1 MLALVTMIAIV
12 STVFRCSRS
21 YVRPGIVPTRN
32 FLAFREY
39 SVSGVSE
46 GTGGGGGYDRQ
57 RNRLWGDRRGG
68 YGGGYGGGGDKGG
81 HGGGGG
87 YRGGGGGGGRG
98 RGRGGGRGGGR
109 FVRASEPFD
118 ELSFKETIKIDP
130 ENQSPLA
137 EMNFNLKT
145 LKALE
150 KKGFEKLTPVQSQSY
165 ARIYEGEDVVAR
177 SRTGTGKTLAF
188 GLPLIEKIVSQGL
201 NIPKSK
207 YKPNE
212 GLPLVLIL
220 EPTRELAMQVATEL
234 GAICQAQNMKV
245 QAIYG
250 GVSFGMQASAIRQG
264 VHILVATPGRALDM
278 ISRGAVDLSGVK
290 HVVLDEGDTMLEMG
304 FQKDVENIILNV
316 KKPGEK
322 ARAAAAKSLQDDSYD
337 DEYADEYDDG
347 EEEDGYLSE
356 DEDNEKDDGQVDQF
370 TSQGQHG
377 RSSDVQMLLFSAT
390 MPGWICKVTDK
401 HMDHPVFLD
410 AVQEGETR
418 LADTITHLAVRL
430 PPARDRFEA
439 ISSVAEDLILTK
451 CMGGQSIVFTNTKE
465 EADRLVSSDCLGSL
479 RAQVL
484 HGDISQNTRQTT
496 LKALKQGSID
506 VLVATDVAARGLDIA
521 GVDLVVHTG
530 PPGDHDT
537 YVHRSGRTGRAG
549 RKGTSILLFSGS
561 EERKLGMYEK
571 SLQFKFLRAGP
582 PSPFEITQAGAIYAS
597 KKLGKVEMN
606 VVRHFLPH
614 ARTLMNKGFT
624 GQDGE
629 NAIEILADEHEEDQV
644 NKEEESVA
652 EAREVYSADEVEELM
667 ARAIAAISGRQT
679 ITSRSLLTGE
689 PGMTTLQVDAVFR
702 NGSQPSTMRDW
713 QKLTAGVLKRS
724 LNIDSI
730 RFGKASLARTA
741 KEETGDTIGG
751 GAMCCLLDVP
761 VKQGSEIVQLLD
773 EISLPAGVVMQACK
787 SLPQLIPDPSDRRFD
802 DGSRSYGG
810 RGGSSGGRGGRDR
823 SYGGRGSRDRPYG
836 GRGSGGG
843 GGEYERRGGGDR
855 RRYR

>member
-1 MLALVTMIAIV
+1 MLALLMMIGVV
-12 STVFRCSRS
+12 STITRCSIGYS
-21 YVRPGIVPTRN
+21 RPGFVRTRN
-32 FLAFREY
+32 SLASRHY
-39 SVSGVSE
+39 SVSGLLAGTE
-46 GTGGGGGYDRQ
+46 GGFDRH
-57 RNRLWGDRRGG
+57 RSRLWGDRRGG
-68 YGGGYGGGGDKGG
+68 YGGGYRGDKGG
-81 HGGGGG
+81 YGGGGGGG
-87 YRGGGGGGGRG
+87 YRGGAGG
-98 RGRGGGRGGGR
+98 RGRGGGRGR

-130 ENQSPLA
+130 EHQSPLA
-137 EMNFNLKT
+137 TMDFNPKT

-150 KKGFEKLTPVQSQSY
+150 RKGFEKLTPVQSQSF

-201 NIPKSK
+201 DIPKSK

-234 GAICQAQNMKV
+234 GAICQAHSMKV

-322 ARAAAAKSLQDDSYD
+322 ARAAAAKSLQDDLYD
-337 DEYADEYDDG
+337 DEYADEYGDED
-347 EEEDGYLSE
+347 EEEYFSE
-356 DEDNEKDDGQVDQF
+356 KGKGSDDIMGNDDISTLQA
-370 TSQGQHG
+370 TSGNG
-377 RSSDVQMLLFSAT
+377 RESDVQMLLFSAT

-401 HMDHPVFLD
+401 HMDNPVFLD

-430 PPARDRFEA
+430 PPAHDRFEA

-451 CMGGQSIVFTNTKE
+451 SMGGQSIVFTNTKE

-521 GVDLVVHTG
+521 GVDLVVHTA

-549 RKGTSILLFSGS
+549 RKGTSILLFSGG
-561 EERKLGMYEK
+561 EERKLSMYER
-571 SLQFKFLRAGP
+571 SLQFKFVRAGP
-582 PSPFEITQAGAIYAS
+582 PSPFEITNAGAIYAS
-597 KKLGKVEMN
+597 KKLGKVEMD

-614 ARTLMNKGFT
+614 ARTLIDKGLQ
-624 GQDGE
+624 GYENDIGDNLAGE
-629 NAIEILADEHEEDQV
+629 QKEDEVTNEVMQPKLEEADA
-644 NKEEESVA
+644 ESVTVV
-652 EAREVYSADEVEELM
+652 REVYSAHEVEELM

-724 LNIDSI
+724 LSINNI
-730 RFGKASLARTA
+730 RFGKTSLAKTN
-741 KEETGDTIGG
+741 KDGTEGENLGG
-751 GAMCCLLDVP
+751 GAVCCLLDVP
-761 VKQGSEIVQLLD
+761 VQQGSEIVKLLD
-773 EISLPAGVVMQACK
+773 VISLPPGVIMQACK
-787 SLPQLIPDPSDRRFD
+787 TLPQLIQDPTNRRFD
-802 DGSRSYGG
+802 GGGRSYGG
-810 RGGSSGGRGGRDR
+810 REGRSGGRGRHR
-823 SYGGRGSRDRPYG
+823 AYSGRGN
-836 GRGSGGG
+836 GGG
-843 GGEYERRGGGDR
+843 GKGYERRGGGDR
-855 RRYR
+855 RRF